1 MLTKPRLNLGARIA
15 AILLS
20 AVFLSCGGGGGIAVS
35 PTTPSAPTVS
45 FIRFAT
51 QPGNSIAGQSFSVS
65 VELVSAT
72 GVRVTT
78 SSDAVSLSVTG
89 GATIAGSTTVNA
101 TGGLA
106 TFSGV
111 SLTKA
116 GSSFQITATS
126 GSYTATSNAFAVNAG
141 AASPTH
147 SLFTPSSF
155 LVNVATTITFTF
167 RDVYDNP
174 TPSAT
179 VSLSTAAA
187 GSTFTPASGTT
198 GTDGTFVT
206 SFRTSTGGSVPLSAT
221 VGGVSVAFAASV
233 TSTLG
238 SVFVNIK
245 NSNGALLPATTYTLT
260 YSGGS
265 QLYTTSTGA
274 DFFNN
279 NVPAG
284 AISVTAN
291 KSGYNTG
298 AASGTLVAGG
308 SLTLNVVMAVTSNVC
323 LPAALTLPAN
333 TNGSLTASS
342 CLQGTQPTA
351 LYQFSLGAT
360 SGVRFTLTPTG
371 FSPVIAVT
379 QNPPTQRINAFQN
392 SPVPVQQLWLLPAGT
407 FQLRAGSISGLGAFT
422 LTGTVDAGLLTTS
435 TVGGVI
441 ATAVNTCPVNANL
454 ITSVTTSGQSLATTD
469 CIEVQGSS
477 SFYYDAY
484 RVYSPNA
491 CTITMRSAAFDA
503 FLEAWDITTGTLV
516 RADDDTGGGTDAQLT
531 LTACNNS
538 GNILEIR
545 ANSYNPQATGAYT
558 LTVAIL
564 GGATFDISSSSVAGP
579 PRDRTPDMSSI
590 QQALLARRPKIPK

>member
-1 MLTKPRLNLGARIA
+1 MLTKSRLNLGARIA

-20 AVFLSCGGGGGIAVS
+20 SLFVSCGGGGGIAVS
-35 PTTPSAPTVS
+35 PTTPTAPTVA

-65 VELVSAT
+65 VELVSAS

-78 SSDAVSLSVTG
+78 SSDAVSLSTSG
-89 GATIAGSTTVNA
+89 GATIGGSTTVNA
-101 TGGLA
+101 VGGLA
-106 TFSGV
+106 TFNGV

-126 GSYTATSNAFAVNAG
+126 GSFAATSNAFAISAG

-308 SLTLNVVMAVTSNVC
+308 SFTLNVVMAVTSNVC
-323 LPAALTLPAN
+323 LPTALTLPAN

-360 SGVRFTLTPTG
+360 SGVRFKLIPSG

-379 QNPPTQRINAFQN
+379 PNPPTYWITESDDSAA
-392 SPVPVQQLWLLPAGT
+392 PVPHLWILPAGT
-407 FQLRAGSISGLGAFT
+407 FQFRAGSIAGLGSFT
-422 LTGTVDAGLLTTS
+422 LTGAADAGLLTTS
-435 TVGGVI
+435 TSGGVV
-441 ATAVNTCPVNANL
+441 ATAANTCPVNANL
-454 ITSVTTSGQSLATTD
+454 IASVTTSGQSLSTTD
-469 CIEVQGSS
+469 CIEVLGGISY
-477 SFYYDAY
+477 YYDAY
-484 RVYSPNA
+484 RVYSASA
-491 CTITMRSAAFDA
+491 CTITMQSTSFDA
-503 FLEAWDITTGTLV
+503 YLEVFDISSGALV
-516 RADDDTGGGTDAQLT
+516 RADNNSGGGTDAQLT
-531 LTACNNS
+531 LTPCNNS
-538 GNILEIR
+538 GHVLEIR
-545 ANSYNPQATGAYT
+545 ANSLYALATGAYT
-558 LTVAIL
+558 LTFAIQSGATSAIL
-564 GGATFDISSSSVAGP
+564 ASSAVGP
-579 PRDRTPDMSSI
+579 PRDRAPDLNSI
-590 QQALLARRPKIPK
+590 QQALRARQPKIPK